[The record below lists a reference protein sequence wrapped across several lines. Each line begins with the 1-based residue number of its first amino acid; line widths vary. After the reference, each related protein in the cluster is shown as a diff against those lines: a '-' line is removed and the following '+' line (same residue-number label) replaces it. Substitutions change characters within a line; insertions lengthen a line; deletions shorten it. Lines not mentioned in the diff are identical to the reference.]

1 MAFQIKNFTSIT
13 AGMVNLMRGLNS
25 QLTDFNVGSVT
36 RTLLEA
42 PAAEIEE
49 LYLQYLNGLLEAIP
63 TAVYQAFDFD
73 RLPATTARGVLRLTL
88 AAPAIEDTTI
98 VAGTVFETAAG
109 VRYALLED
117 VLIETGETT
126 ADGTAVAET
135 AGVAGNTL
143 AGTVLV
149 WPTAPT
155 GGTVTNPQAF
165 TGGRDI
171 ESDSERK
178 ARFQAYIASLSR
190 GTLTALD
197 YAARLAEVTDAG
209 GNVIERVTH
218 VGQVEEIP
226 GQVRLYIHNGAG
238 ATTQALID
246 RAQQIIDGYIDE
258 DTGDKVPGWRSAGI
272 HVEVGTLDEY
282 PVDLTAVVRLLPG
295 YAPSE
300 IEPQLEAA
308 YVALLGQLNPGDTL
322 FISVVASRLLS
333 VAGVESVDLSSPAA
347 NLSAGPQMLLLPGTI
362 TLTYAA

>member
-13 AGMVNLMRGLNS
+13 AGMINLMRGFNS

-36 RTLLEA
+36 RTLIEA

-73 RLPATTARGVLRLTL
+73 RLPATAARGVLRLTL
-88 AAPAIEDTTI
+88 DSPAVEDTLTT
-98 VAGTVFETAAG
+98 AGTVFETAAG
-109 VRYALLED
+109 LRYVLIAD

-135 AGVAGNTL
+135 PGSAGNTL
-143 AGTVLV
+143 AHTIAA
-149 WPTAPT
+149 WPTAPV
-155 GGTVTNPQAF
+155 GATVTNPQAF
-165 TGGRDI
+165 TGGRDE

-190 GTLTALD
+190 GTTTALE

-209 GNVIERVTH
+209 GRVIERVTH
-218 VGQVEEIP
+218 VGLVEEIP

-238 ATTQALID
+238 DTTQALID

-258 DTGDKVPGWRSAGI
+258 DTGDKIPGWRSAGI
-272 HVEVGTLDEY
+272 RVEVGTLDEY
-282 PVDLTAVVRLLPG
+282 PVDLTAVVHLLPG

-322 FISVVASRLLS
+322 FISVIASRLLS
-333 VAGVESVDLSSPAA
+333 VAGVESVDLETPAA
-347 NLSAGPQMLLLPGTI
+347 NVNAGPQLLLLPGTI